1 MKRPWLVIAAA
12 VLAALSQMDAA
23 ERINQEGRIL
33 GPLAVVTNSV
43 LFDTTNADA
52 VVSTMQI
59 FPVTS
64 SYNEDVFRLPLTTN
78 SSAIMAQISS
88 NLLSSRQTLRLFQ
101 EMNYVLVPDNQPVVS
116 IDFIDYPD
124 QSDLNGGSFPYG
136 TYPIPTNMPIEGWPT
151 QTSGETLAQV
161 EEATNG
167 VGGTDRHGIIVQPG
181 AGLSFETWLT
191 LLSSNNWQ
199 AANGAIFDLNSNA
212 SRPAGWTSGDA
223 AGLSMFGALVRFDE
237 CERGMVEHAC
247 RLVVER
253 TLYNNYIYPAT
264 HYASASTNT
273 LPNLP
278 SMGQRLR
285 LQAAFV
291 VPANWTT
298 EEKALLAGLKKYG
311 ALVADNGGFFSISIA
326 PDDRWPAN
334 AFNDLSSPGI
344 NITNF
349 EVVQATG
356 SNGGPRSP
364 GAPVASAG
372 PDESV
377 AISQAIP
384 LQGYVSFAG
393 LAPAVQWKLYSGPGT
408 AAFGNATQ
416 TNTTVSFS
424 APGVYT
430 LELSA
435 ADGVHAV
442 AYDAAVFT
450 VTNDFSVSGAADGS
464 DINLTWS
471 GGAAPFVVQRADSFP
486 ANSWSDILTTSV
498 QNASFPLTNKT
509 GFFRILSQ

>member
-1 MKRPWLVIAAA
+1 MKRTWLVIAASL
-12 VLAALSQMDAA
+12 LAALSRTNAG
-23 ERINQEGRIL
+23 ERIDQEGRIL
-33 GPLAVVTNSV
+33 GPLAVVTNSI

-64 SYNEDVFRLPLTTN
+64 PYNENVSGLPLATN
-78 SSAIMAQISS
+78 SSAIIAQISS
-88 NLLSSRQTLRLFQ
+88 DLPSSRRTLRLFQ
-101 EMNYVLVPDNQPVVS
+101 EMNYVLAPDNQPLAP
-116 IDFIDYPD
+116 IDFFDYPD
-124 QSDLNGGSFPYG
+124 QSDLNGGTYPDG
-136 TYPIPTNMPIEGWPT
+136 AYPIPTNMPIEGWPT
-151 QTSGETLAQV
+151 QTGDETLTQV
-161 EEATNG
+161 EQATNG

-181 AGLSFETWLT
+181 AGFSFETWMT
-191 LLSSNNWQ
+191 FLSGTNWQ
-199 AANGAIFDLNSNA
+199 AANGAIFNLNSNV

-223 AGLSMFGALVRFDE
+223 AGLSMFGAVVRFDE

-247 RLVVER
+247 RVVVER

-264 HYASASTNT
+264 HYASASSNT
-273 LPNLP
+273 QSSLP

-285 LQAAFV
+285 LHAGFM
-291 VPANWTT
+291 VPTNWTT

-334 AFNDLSSPGI
+334 AFDDISSPGI
-344 NITNF
+344 AITNF

-356 SNGGPRSP
+356 PTGGPRSP
-364 GAPVASAG
+364 GAPTASAG

-377 AISQAIP
+377 GISQAIS
-384 LQGYVSFAG
+384 LQGYVSFTG
-393 LAPAVQWKLYSGPGT
+393 SAPAVLWKLYSGPGT
-408 AAFGNATQ
+408 AVFANATQ

-430 LELSA
+430 LEISA
-435 ADGVHAV
+435 DDGVHAV

-450 VTNDFSVSGAADGS
+450 VNNSLSLSGTADGS
-464 DINLTWS
+464 GIDLTWF
-471 GGAAPFVVQRADSFP
+471 GGAGPFVVQRAESLP
-486 ANSWSDILTTSV
+486 ATSWSDILTTSV
-498 QNASFPLTNKT
+498 QNASFPLTNQT

>member
-1 MKRPWLVIAAA
+1 
-12 VLAALSQMDAA
+12 
-23 ERINQEGRIL
+23 
-33 GPLAVVTNSV
+33 
-43 LFDTTNADA
+43 
-52 VVSTMQI
+52 MQI

-64 SYNEDVFRLPLTTN
+64 PYNEDVSRLPLATN
-78 SSAIMAQISS
+78 SSAIIARISS
-88 NLLSSRQTLRLFQ
+88 DLPSSRQTLRLFQ
-101 EMNYVLVPDNQPVVS
+101 EMNYVLAPDNQPLVS
-116 IDFIDYPD
+116 MNFFDFPD
-124 QSDLNGGSFPYG
+124 ESDLNGGSYPYG
-136 TYPIPTNMPIEGWPT
+136 SYPIPTNMPIEGWPT
-151 QTSGETLAQV
+151 QTGGETLLQV

-167 VGGTDRHGIIVQPG
+167 VGGSDRHGIIVQPG
-181 AGLSFETWLT
+181 AGLSYETWLT
-191 LLSSNNWQ
+191 TLSGNNWQ
-199 AANGAIFDLNSNA
+199 AANGAIFNLNSNA

-247 RLVVER
+247 RVVVKR

-264 HYASASTNT
+264 HYASTNT
-273 LPNLP
+273 LSNLP

-285 LQAAFV
+285 LRAGFA

-326 PDDRWPAN
+326 PDDRWPAS
-334 AFNDLSSPGI
+334 AFNDISSPGI
-344 NITNF
+344 GITNF
-349 EVVQATG
+349 EVVQSTG
-356 SNGGPRSP
+356 PNGGPRSP
-364 GAPVASAG
+364 GAPIASAG
-372 PDESV
+372 PDESLAV
-377 AISQAIP
+377 SQPIS
-384 LQGYVSFAG
+384 LRGHVSFTG
-393 LAPAVQWKLYSGPGT
+393 SPPAVLWKLYSGPG
-408 AAFGNATQ
+408 AAVFANAAQ

-450 VTNDFSVSGAADGS
+450 VTNGFSVFGATNGS

-471 GGAAPFVVQRADSFP
+471 GGAAPFVVQRADSVP